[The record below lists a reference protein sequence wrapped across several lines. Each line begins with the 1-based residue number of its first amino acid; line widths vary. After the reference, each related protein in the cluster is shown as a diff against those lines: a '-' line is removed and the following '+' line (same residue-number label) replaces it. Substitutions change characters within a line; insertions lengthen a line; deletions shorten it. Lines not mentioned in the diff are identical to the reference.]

1 MAGTQNELWEWGKVV
16 LIFFQ
21 SLVEKIGDYLP
32 HVIGAVVILAVG
44 WLGAKILRGL
54 TVKVLQVCGIEE
66 LSKKIKL
73 HAILTKIG
81 MTSSLDQIIG
91 GFVYYIILLIFAI
104 SASEVL
110 GFKLVLDTLNRFI
123 AYLPHVLGAFLIL
136 IIALYLAKMMKDGIA
151 SASINL
157 NIAYAGAMSS
167 VLEIV
172 IVGFGIILA
181 LTELGLDMTIFT
193 ANVTII
199 ITGIVLA
206 MGLSIGLGS
215 RTIMSNVLARYYTAQ
230 LFHVGDT
237 VCLAGH
243 KGIIIKVTP
252 ISILIQTDNDEQLY
266 IPNERIIEEGSTTR
280 KISNS

>member
-1 MAGTQNELWEWGKVV
+1 MSGTQNELWEWGKVV
-16 LIFFQ
+16 VIFFQ
-21 SLVEKIGDYLP
+21 SLIEKIGSYLP
-32 HVIGAVVILAVG
+32 HVIGAIVILVVG
-44 WLGAKILRGL
+44 WLSAKAFRKL
-54 TVKVLQVCGIEE
+54 TVKVLQICGIGE

-73 HAILTKIG
+73 HAMLTKIG
-81 MTSSLDQIIG
+81 IVSSLDQIIG
-91 GFVYYIILLIFAI
+91 GVVYYIILLIFAI
-104 SASEVL
+104 SAFEVL
-110 GFKLVLDTLNRFI
+110 GFKLILDTLNKFI
-123 AYLPHVLGAFLIL
+123 DYLPHVLGAFLIL
-136 IIALYLAKMMKDGIA
+136 IIALYLAKMTKDGIA
-151 SASINL
+151 SAAINL
-157 NIAYAGAMSS
+157 NIAYAGGMSS

-206 MGLSIGLGS
+206 MAVSIGLGS

-237 VCLAGH
+237 VCLSGH
-243 KGIIIKVTP
+243 KGTIIKVTP

-280 KISNS
+280 KITNS